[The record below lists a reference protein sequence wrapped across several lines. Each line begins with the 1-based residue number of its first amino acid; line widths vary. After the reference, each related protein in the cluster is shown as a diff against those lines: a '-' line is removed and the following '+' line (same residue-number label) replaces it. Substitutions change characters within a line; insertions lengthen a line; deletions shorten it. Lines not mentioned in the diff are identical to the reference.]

1 MKKFF
6 AAIMILAIAA
16 GCATVNPKQD
26 KPATPQPDKIVTYKT
41 IGDVELDMHIFN
53 PPGHKPGDK
62 TPAIVLFYGGGF
74 VGGDVQQFY
83 RQSKYLASRGMVA
96 ICPWYRVKSRHG
108 TTPKES
114 VKDGKSAIRWVRT
127 HADTLGIDTKM
138 LAAGGGS
145 AGGCIAAATGTLKG
159 LNEDGEDTSISSRP
173 NAMVLFNPVFDNVPG
188 RNYSHGRAKEYGKE
202 FLPMHNLSKDTPPTV
217 VFLGSEDHLTPVAT
231 AENYKQLMEKFGARC
246 DLHIYEGQ
254 KHGFF
259 NNAKYYETLLEADKF
274 LTSLGYMTG
283 KPTLQ
288 RKETQSSIEK

>member
-26 KPATPQPDKIVTYKT
+26 KPATLQPDKIVTYKT

-53 PPGHKPGDK
+53 PPGHKSGDK

-74 VGGDVQQFY
+74 VGGDVQHFY

-159 LNEDGEDTSISSRP
+159 LNEDGEDTSVSCRP
-173 NAMVLFNPVFDNVPG
+173 NALVLFNPVFDNSTEGFGYDRV
-188 RNYSHGRAKEYGKE
+188 KEYWEE
-202 FLPMHNLSKDTPPTV
+202 FSPLHNLDKDAPSTV
-217 VFLGSEDHLTPVAT
+217 VFLGTEDKLIPDS
-231 AENYKQLMEKFGARC
+231 FW
-246 DLHIYEGQ
+246 
-254 KHGFF
+254 F
-259 NNAKYYETLLEADKF
+259 
-274 LTSLGYMTG
+274 
-283 KPTLQ
+283 
-288 RKETQSSIEK
+288 